1 LFAAETTQFLIA
13 KTGRNVTHEEVDL
26 AKCPKCGKEVAKPK
40 RALANNFF
48 HIEAYACDECGTR
61 FKVTS

>member
-1 LFAAETTQFLIA
+1 M
-13 KTGRNVTHEEVDL
+13 